1 MIKKTNQHNNE
12 EKDDLDIYI
21 HNNVQLKPDQETKQV
36 EQIIEKEET
45 EGPNKEKPYPV
56 RNFFKELKR
65 VIWPTSKKNYKY
77 FFWIFMFIIS
87 LVVFFA
93 LISWGAAELVK
104 LIGAK

>member
-1 MIKKTNQHNNE
+1 MIKKTNPNNNVE
-12 EKDDLDIYI
+12 MDDLNLLV
-21 HNNVQLKPDQETKQV
+21 HNNVQLKPTQEINGTQ
-36 EQIIEKEET
+36 ESFNAEA
-45 EGPNKEKPYPV
+45 EGPNKEKPYPI

-93 LISWGAAELVK
+93 LISWGATELVK

>member
-1 MIKKTNQHNNE
+1 MIKKSNQHNRE
-12 EKDDLDIYI
+12 EKDDLDIFI
-21 HNNVQLKPDQETKQV
+21 HNNVQLNPEKEN
-36 EQIIEKEET
+36 EQINQQIET
-45 EGPNKEKPYPV
+45 EVNESPFKEKPYPI

>member
-1 MIKKTNQHNNE
+1 MIKKNNPNSVYE
-12 EKDDLDIYI
+12 DDDMQI
-21 HNNVQLKPDQETKQV
+21 HIHDNVELKPQEEVRET
-36 EQIIEKEET
+36 IEEPT
-45 EGPNKEKPYPV
+45 HGPNKEKPYPI

-77 FFWIFMFIIS
+77 FFWIFVFIIS

-93 LISWGAAELVK
+93 FVSWGATELIK

>member
-1 MIKKTNQHNNE
+1 MIKKTNPNNNIE
-12 EKDDLDIYI
+12 MDDLDLLV
-21 HNNVQLKPDQETKQV
+21 HNNVQLKPTQEIKETQ
-36 EQIIEKEET
+36 EIINAEA
-45 EGPNKEKPYPV
+45 EGPNKEKPYPI

-93 LISWGAAELVK
+93 LISWGATELVK
-104 LIGAK
+104 LIGAN